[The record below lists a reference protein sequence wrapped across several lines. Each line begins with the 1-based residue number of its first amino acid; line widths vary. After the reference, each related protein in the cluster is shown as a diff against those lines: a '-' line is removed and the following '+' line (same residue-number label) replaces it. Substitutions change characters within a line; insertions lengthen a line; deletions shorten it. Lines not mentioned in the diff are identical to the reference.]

1 MGKRLAVLGY
11 SESKELYECLKDCVK
26 QLAKYCQNCGHSDC
40 YKCPIDAVKIKLIMA
55 CRYVQRR
62 IQEEERKLN
71 IAMQELD
78 SDFWSELELIYKDLK
93 SLGIDE
99 V

>member
-1 MGKRLAVLGY
+1 MAGKVCVLGY
-11 SESKELYECLKDCVK
+11 GESKELYECLKGCVK

-40 YKCPIDAVKIKLIMA
+40 DSCPIDAVKVKLIMA

-71 IAMQELD
+71 MLLQELD
-78 SDFWSELELIYKDLK
+78 SDFWSELELIKQDIEKL
-93 SLGIDE
+93 LAE
-99 V
+99 R